1 MVKGQTIISLPDWIA
16 RVAGFIIGY
25 IFSSEITSMILYA
38 INHLRSDIPTVFS
51 LLSQWD
57 SGVAIIISILLLIS
71 IISIVSKFRLLTFGY
86 WLLAGALVG
95 VTLPYILPY
104 ISDRIQE
111 HGYTIPDWIPDWIKG
126 YFGGN
131 KTFGGNE
138 TG

>member
-1 MVKGQTIISLPDWIA
+1 MVKGQTIISLPDWVA
-16 RVAGFIIGY
+16 RVAGLVIGY
-25 IFSSEITSMILYA
+25 LFSSEITSMILYA
-38 INHLRSDIPTVFS
+38 INHLRSDIPTVFN

-57 SGVAIIISILLLIS
+57 SGIAVIISILLLIS

-111 HGYTIPDWIPDWIKG
+111 HG
-126 YFGGN
+126 
-131 KTFGGNE
+131 
-138 TG
+138 